1 MLFASG
7 AINARI
13 SMEYTSY
20 MSYALFK
27 ARVQAKVRRG
37 RPLLITGS
45 IVFANDQRRLTVLGT
60 TRNFEEFLSQIQP
73 LTSRYYKF
81 YEDENGEFTIRN
93 RSGEGI
99 ACRFRIRSLTME
111 GRRRYESL
119 MADGGSKDRIIRLLN
134 HVRYSEKIGV
144 IKENL
149 EAIARKV
156 EEDIRKVVEYG
167 RGLDLLGSTVYNEP
181 ADSPESTWRY

>member
-13 SMEYTSY
+13 SMDYTSY

-45 IVFANDQRRLTVLGT
+45 IVVANGQRRLTVLGT

-73 LTSRYYKF
+73 LSSRYRF

-149 EAIARKV
+149 EVIARKV
-156 EEDIRKVVEYG
+156 EEDIRKVAEYG
-167 RGLDLLGSTVYNEP
+167 RGLDLLGSTVYSEP
-181 ADSPESTWRY
+181 AGSPESNWQY